1 MTEQNN
7 DRSALRERNIR
18 RRSRQHQVKR
28 RRSPQQI
35 RRSGM
40 VRLPE
45 ITLPRN
51 RLLYLI
57 PASITVIV
65 AVIAFLASFSPEE
78 AEVVAPNAIWLD
90 KSWTYTGRSDAD
102 IFLMVQNLRDNR
114 IGHVYAFTSSL
125 KADNMWSG
133 FDHLTD
139 DFAEVQPFVENFLA
153 RFRVA
158 YPQTKVYAWLEV
170 QHGWDVLKQIAVSD
184 FAAQL
189 IDEIGFDGILID
201 AKPIVNGDT
210 TYLSLL
216 RQIRQ
221 KIGLDVPLIA
231 VVPPDLTPLESG
243 LNFPSQIAPN
253 TAWDIE
259 YKQRVALQADQ
270 LVVTA
275 YHSYRDNPIDY
286 IEWVTY
292 QVKVYQEALEEM
304 DTEASVLISIPNYAE
319 ELPAHNPEIETIAAA
334 MDGITIGMQEI
345 EMPVRYV
352 DGFAV
357 YSDHDLTS
365 EDWRSIRI
373 KLGELP

>member
-114 IGHVYAFTSSL
+114 IGHCVCLY
-125 KADNMWSG
+125 
-133 FDHLTD
+133 
-139 DFAEVQPFVENFLA
+139 QFVKS
-153 RFRVA
+153 R
-158 YPQTKVYAWLEV
+158 
-170 QHGWDVLKQIAVSD
+170 
-184 FAAQL
+184 
-189 IDEIGFDGILID
+189 
-201 AKPIVNGDT
+201 
-210 TYLSLL
+210 
-216 RQIRQ
+216 
-221 KIGLDVPLIA
+221 
-231 VVPPDLTPLESG
+231 
-243 LNFPSQIAPN
+243 
-253 TAWDIE
+253 
-259 YKQRVALQADQ
+259 
-270 LVVTA
+270 
-275 YHSYRDNPIDY
+275 
-286 IEWVTY
+286 
-292 QVKVYQEALEEM
+292 
-304 DTEASVLISIPNYAE
+304 
-319 ELPAHNPEIETIAAA
+319 
-334 MDGITIGMQEI
+334 
-345 EMPVRYV
+345 
-352 DGFAV
+352 
-357 YSDHDLTS
+357 
-365 EDWRSIRI
+365 
-373 KLGELP
+373 